1 MATHKILTEAEISD
15 ALKALPDWSY
25 KAPNIESKFAFH
37 DFRDA
42 IAFIVQVAIEAEV
55 MNHHPEFHN
64 SYNIIAFSFC
74 THDVGN
80 KVTDTDMKFAK
91 RISEIAKRFLDMK

>member
-1 MATHKILTEAEISD
+1 MSAHKILTDHEIAE

-37 DFRDA
+37 TFRDA

-55 MNHHPEFHN
+55 M
-64 SYNIIAFSFC
+64 A
-74 THDVGN
+74 
-80 KVTDTDMKFAK
+80 
-91 RISEIAKRFLDMK
+91 